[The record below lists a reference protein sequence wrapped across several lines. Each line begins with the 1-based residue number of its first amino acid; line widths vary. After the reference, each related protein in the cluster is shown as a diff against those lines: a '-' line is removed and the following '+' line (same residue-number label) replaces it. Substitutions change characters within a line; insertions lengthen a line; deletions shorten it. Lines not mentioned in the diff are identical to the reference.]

1 MDTSIFLT
9 ILSRYYDSAAA
20 SKIVLAV
27 EITLAAVILAALL
40 FFAFAG
46 KLGKKKCRVLLAP
59 LLLLFALHLVFL
71 LPRPAFRAIYAAGL
85 TQLNDRNNAVLLTV
99 MAVSVI
105 TLLLGAAFTVFA
117 KRVTRWKGILRCLV
131 AVIALLLALQ
141 VCSLLPYT
149 RSVTAY
155 EAELVGTYETA
166 KEETFPFRQAYYQYG
181 NGCLRVQSDVLPGEA
196 NGWTNE
202 DEQAWLGA
210 QTYDFEQYTY
220 IAIVGKQIDTVTVDP
235 WQSVLARP
243 YPFTELRMDWVCAP
257 ELTGPYEQAIFL
269 YRIPRVALQ

>member
-1 MDTSIFLT
+1 MVSSVFINYCRSSDPETAGKL
-9 ILSRYYDSAAA
+9 
-20 SKIVLAV
+20 VLAAV
-27 EITLAAVILAALL
+27 IALGVVILAALL
-40 FFAFAG
+40 LFAFAG

-71 LPRPAFRAIYAAGL
+71 LPRPLFAAIYAAGL
-85 TQLNDRNNAVLLTV
+85 TQLNDRNNAILLAV

-105 TLLLGAAFTVFA
+105 TLLLGVAFIVFA
-117 KRVTRWKGILRCLV
+117 KRVTRWKGISRSLI
-131 AVIALLLALQ
+131 AVIALLLAMQ
-141 VCSLLPYT
+141 ACSLLPYT
-149 RSVTAY
+149 RSVTEY
-155 EAELVGTYETA
+155 RAELVGTYETA

-181 NGCLRVQSDVLPGEA
+181 SGCLRVQSDVLPGEA
-196 NGWTNE
+196 NGWMNE

-257 ELTGPYEQAIFL
+257 ELTGPYERAIFL